1 MNIYLRALKLI
12 WKADPKNAAA
22 QILAQALMAVLPVA
36 ILASLKA
43 LFDSIATDTPVLD
56 VALQALFIL
65 AGLTVFQS
73 AVTQWLQ
80 YLTTTHQQK
89 LTDYVSGHILDKSIH
104 IPYTYFEDHKYHDS
118 LHLAQR
124 QSIFRLPQV
133 FQQFQLLATNILSLI
148 LLVAYFFSLITAY
161 AWVILF
167 IALPVAGIKWYSGFA
182 LQRLEK
188 KLVPAEREAH
198 YYHHIMTGEEYAKE
212 IRTLNFGQAFLDRFL
227 QLRDMIYHRKRGLQ
241 RRLLLATTVAELIE
255 VVVFFGIL
263 YGVIQQAFLGIVTIG
278 LLVVY
283 IQGLQKIQGNLKS
296 FLNAVVQLATQK
308 LFLRDIF
315 MFLDIEMD
323 RPNQGKLAFPVQNF
337 DIEVKNLSYKYPGN
351 AKYAIQDVNMFLKQ
365 GQMIGLVGAN
375 GSGKSTLV
383 KLLAGLYTP
392 TEGEIRIGQH
402 QVGELDSDSFR
413 DAAMFLFQDFEKYYL
428 SVEDIVKQGASVH
441 STQYTV
447 HSKNTDEGRGMR
459 DEGLGQG
466 AGQRANRLE
475 DQEGQEDQKVQGT
488 EGGEVADSDGLFSLG
503 KPHDLRPK
511 TAWFH
516 HLCLDSNS
524 GYRLPFTQP
533 ETLKA
538 ALEKADAWSFVQALP
553 DGVKTKMGRIFKDGA
568 QLSGGQWQ
576 KLAIARAFYRSP
588 RVIVL
593 DEPTSALDAI
603 AENSIFS
610 HFKSMRADRISL
622 VISHRLY
629 NLKDCDYIYVIDE
642 GRMVQEGTF
651 AHLTQVPGLFQE
663 LYKQQ
668 N

>member
-1 MNIYLRALKLI
+1 VNIYLRALKLI

-22 QILAQALMAVLPVA
+22 QIFAQALMAVLPVA

-43 LFDSIATDTPVLD
+43 LFDSIATETPVLD

-65 AGLTVFQS
+65 AGLAVFQS
-73 AVTQWLQ
+73 GVTQWLQ

-104 IPYTYFEDHKYHDS
+104 IPYTYFEDHQYHDS

-133 FQQFQLLATNILSLI
+133 FQQFQLLATNILSLV

-212 IRTLNFGQAFLDRFL
+212 IRTLNFGQAFLDRFR

-241 RRLLLATTVAELIE
+241 RRLLLATTAAELIE

-296 FLNAVVQLATQK
+296 FLNAVVQLVTQK

-323 RPNQGKLAFPVQNF
+323 RPNQGKLEFPTQNF
-337 DIEVKNLSYKYPGN
+337 DIEVKNLSYTYPGSN
-351 AKYAIQDVNMFLKQ
+351 KYAIQDVNMTLKQ

-392 TEGEIRIGQH
+392 SEGDIRIGKYQIAD
-402 QVGELDSDSFR
+402 LDSDSFR

-428 SVEDIVKQGASVH
+428 SVEDIIKQGAASGKRGAVSH
-441 STQYTV
+441 SS
-447 HSKNTDEGRGMR
+447 HS
-459 DEGLGQG
+459 G
-466 AGQRANRLE
+466 AHKV
-475 DQEGQEDQKVQGT
+475 QKVQKGQFLEDFRT
-488 EGGEVADSDGLFSLG
+488 DGLEKKRTSDLSG
-503 KPHDLRPK
+503 LSDLRALNSD
-511 TAWFH
+511 TAR
-516 HLCLDSNS
+516 
-524 GYRLPFTQP
+524 RLPLP
-533 ETLKA
+533 APASLRD
-538 ALEKADAWSFVQALP
+538 ALEKSDAWGFVQALP

-576 KLAIARAFYRSP
+576 KLAIARAFYRIP

-642 GRMVQEGTF
+642 GRMIQEGTF

>member
-1 MNIYLRALKLI
+1 VQQANEMNVYYRALILV

-22 QILAQALMAVLPVA
+22 QIFAQALMAVLPVA
-36 ILASLKA
+36 ILAALKA
-43 LFDSIATDTPVLD
+43 LFDSIANEAPALD
-56 VALQALFIL
+56 IALQALFVL
-65 AGLTVFQS
+65 AALTVFQS
-73 AVTQWLQ
+73 GVTQWLQ

-89 LTDYVSGHILDKSIH
+89 LTDFVAGQILDKSIH
-104 IPYTYFEDHKYHDS
+104 IPFTYFEDHQYHDS

-124 QSIFRLPQV
+124 QSIYRLPQV
-133 FQQFQLLATNILSLI
+133 FQQFQFLATNSLSLV
-148 LLVAYFFSLITAY
+148 LLVAYFFSLITTY
-161 AWVILF
+161 AWVILL

-188 KLVPAEREAH
+188 KLVPAEREAT
-198 YYHHIMTGEEYAKE
+198 YYHMVMTGEEYAKE
-212 IRTLNFGQAFLDRFL
+212 IRTLNFGQSFLIRFR
-227 QLRDMIYHRKRGLQ
+227 QLRDMIYRRKRGLQ
-241 RRLLLATTVAELIE
+241 RRLLLVTTIAELIE
-255 VVVFFGIL
+255 VGVFFWIL
-263 YGVIQQAFLGIVTIG
+263 YGVIQQAFLGLVTIG

-283 IQGLQKIQGNLKS
+283 IQGLQKIQGNLKA
-296 FLNAVVQLATQK
+296 FLNAVVQLVTQK

-323 RPNQGKLAFPVQNF
+323 RPNQGKVEYPAEHV
-337 DIEVKNLSYKYPGN
+337 DIEVKNLSYIYPGSQ
-351 AKYAIQDVNMFLKQ
+351 KYAIQDVNMSLKQ

-392 TEGEIRIGQH
+392 SEGEIRIGNH
-402 QVGELDSDSFR
+402 HIAELDSDSFR
-413 DAAMFLFQDFEKYYL
+413 DAAMFLFQDFEKYFL
-428 SVEDIVKQGASVH
+428 TVEDIVRLGA
-441 STQYTV
+441 
-447 HSKNTDEGRGMR
+447 
-459 DEGLGQG
+459 
-466 AGQRANRLE
+466 
-475 DQEGQEDQKVQGT
+475 
-488 EGGEVADSDGLFSLG
+488 DG
-503 KPHDLRPK
+503 
-511 TAWFH
+511 
-516 HLCLDSNS
+516 
-524 GYRLPFTQP
+524 PFTLNSLLVKQS
-533 ETLKA
+533 ESLKV

-610 HFKSMRADRISL
+610 HFKSMRSDRISL

-668 N
+668 H

>member
-1 MNIYLRALKLI
+1 MNVYYRALILV

-22 QILAQALMAVLPVA
+22 QIFAQALMAVLPVA
-36 ILASLKA
+36 ILAALKA
-43 LFDSIATDTPVLD
+43 LFDSIANEAPALD
-56 VALQALFIL
+56 IALQALFVL
-65 AGLTVFQS
+65 AALTVFQS
-73 AVTQWLQ
+73 GVTQWLQ

-89 LTDYVSGHILDKSIH
+89 LTDFVAGQILDKSIH
-104 IPYTYFEDHKYHDS
+104 IPFTYFEDHQYHDS

-124 QSIFRLPQV
+124 QSIYRLPQV
-133 FQQFQLLATNILSLI
+133 FQQFQFLATNSLSLV
-148 LLVAYFFSLITAY
+148 LLVAYFFSLITTY
-161 AWVILF
+161 AWVILL

-188 KLVPAEREAH
+188 KLVPAEREAT
-198 YYHHIMTGEEYAKE
+198 YYHMVMTGEEYAKE
-212 IRTLNFGQAFLDRFL
+212 IRTLNFGQSFLIRFR
-227 QLRDMIYHRKRGLQ
+227 QLRDMIYRRKRGLQ
-241 RRLLLATTVAELIE
+241 RRLLLVTTIAELIE
-255 VVVFFGIL
+255 VGVFFWIL
-263 YGVIQQAFLGIVTIG
+263 YGVIQQAFLGLVTIG

-283 IQGLQKIQGNLKS
+283 IQGLQKIQGNLKA
-296 FLNAVVQLATQK
+296 FLNAVVQLVTQK

-323 RPNQGKLAFPVQNF
+323 RPNQGKVEYPAEHV
-337 DIEVKNLSYKYPGN
+337 DIEVKNLSYIYPGSQ
-351 AKYAIQDVNMFLKQ
+351 KYAIQDVNMSLKQ

-392 TEGEIRIGQH
+392 SEGEIRIGNH
-402 QVGELDSDSFR
+402 HIAELDSDSFR
-413 DAAMFLFQDFEKYYL
+413 DAAMFLFQDFEKYFL
-428 SVEDIVKQGASVH
+428 TVEDIVRLGA
-441 STQYTV
+441 
-447 HSKNTDEGRGMR
+447 
-459 DEGLGQG
+459 
-466 AGQRANRLE
+466 
-475 DQEGQEDQKVQGT
+475 
-488 EGGEVADSDGLFSLG
+488 DG
-503 KPHDLRPK
+503 
-511 TAWFH
+511 
-516 HLCLDSNS
+516 
-524 GYRLPFTQP
+524 PFTLNSLLVKQS
-533 ETLKA
+533 ESLKV

-610 HFKSMRADRISL
+610 HFKSMRSDRISL

-668 N
+668 H

>member
-1 MNIYLRALKLI
+1 MKDYLRALSLI

-22 QILAQALMAVLPVA
+22 QIFAQALMAVLPVA
-36 ILASLKA
+36 ILASMKT
-43 LFDSIATDTPVLD
+43 LFDSIAADTPVLD

-73 AVTQWLQ
+73 GVTQWLQ

-89 LTDYVSGHILDKSIH
+89 LTDYVAGHILDKSIH

-133 FQQFQLLATNILSLI
+133 FQQFQYLATNILSLV
-148 LLVAYFFSLITAY
+148 LLVAYFFSLITTY
-161 AWVILF
+161 AWIILLVS
-167 IALPVAGIKWYSGFA
+167 LPVAGIKWYSGFA

-188 KLVPAEREAH
+188 KLVPAEREST
-198 YYHHIMTGEEYAKE
+198 YYHMVMTGEEYAKE
-212 IRTLNFGQAFLDRFL
+212 IRTLNFGQAFLKRFKK
-227 QLRDMIYHRKRGLQ
+227 LRDMIYRRKRGLQ
-241 RRLLLATTVAELIE
+241 RRLLFITTFAELVE

-263 YGVIQQAFLGIVTIG
+263 YGVIQQAFLGLVTIG

-283 IQGLQKIQGNLKS
+283 IQGLQKIQGNLKA

-323 RPNQGKLAFPVQNF
+323 RPNQGKLDFPTQNF
-337 DIEVKNLSYKYPGN
+337 DIEVKNLSYKYPGSN
-351 AKYAIQDVNMFLKQ
+351 KYAIQDVSMTLKQ
-365 GQMIGLVGAN
+365 GQLIGLVGAN

-383 KLLAGLYTP
+383 KLLSGLYDP
-392 TEGEIRIGQH
+392 SEGSIRIGNH
-402 QVGELDSDSFR
+402 LISELDSDSFR
-413 DAAMFLFQDFEKYYL
+413 DAAMFLFQDFEKYFL
-428 SVEDIVKQGASVH
+428 TVEDLVKQGASEPNEVRRKQKTEN
-441 STQYTV
+441 SL
-447 HSKNTDEGRGMR
+447 NTDEGRGMR
-459 DEGLGQG
+459 DEGLGRG
-466 AGQRANRLE
+466 AGQQASGSI
-475 DQEGQEDQKVQGT
+475 EGQEDQEEQ
-488 EGGEVADSDGLFSLG
+488 EGQNFTLSLAKQFSLAKQLSHG
-503 KPHDLRPK
+503 AATTTSHSPLPTTASLR
-511 TAWFH
+511 
-516 HLCLDSNS
+516 D
-524 GYRLPFTQP
+524 
-533 ETLKA
+533 
-538 ALEKADAWSFVQALP
+538 ALIKSDAWSFVQALP
-553 DGVKTKMGRIFKDGA
+553 DGVKTKMGRIFRDGA

-588 RVIVL
+588 RMIVL

-610 HFKSMRADRISL
+610 HFKSMRADRITL

-642 GRMVQEGTF
+642 GRIVQEGTF
-651 AHLTQVPGLFQE
+651 AYLTQVPGLFQE

>member
-1 MNIYLRALKLI
+1 VQQSNEMNVYYRALILV

-22 QILAQALMAVLPVA
+22 QIFAQALMAVLPVA
-36 ILASLKA
+36 ILAALKA
-43 LFDSIATDTPVLD
+43 LFDSIANEAPALD
-56 VALQALFIL
+56 IALQALFVL
-65 AGLTVFQS
+65 AALTVFQS
-73 AVTQWLQ
+73 GVTQWLQ

-89 LTDYVSGHILDKSIH
+89 LTDFVAGQILDKSIH
-104 IPYTYFEDHKYHDS
+104 IPFTYFEDHQYHDS

-124 QSIFRLPQV
+124 QSIYRLPQV
-133 FQQFQLLATNILSLI
+133 FQQFQFLATNSLSLV
-148 LLVAYFFSLITAY
+148 LLVAYFFSLITTY
-161 AWVILF
+161 AWVILL

-188 KLVPAEREAH
+188 KLVPAEREAT
-198 YYHHIMTGEEYAKE
+198 YYHMVMTGEEYAKE
-212 IRTLNFGQAFLDRFL
+212 IRTLNFGQSFLIRFR
-227 QLRDMIYHRKRGLQ
+227 QLRDMIYRRKRGLQ
-241 RRLLLATTVAELIE
+241 RRLLLVTTIAELIE
-255 VVVFFGIL
+255 VGVFFWIL
-263 YGVIQQAFLGIVTIG
+263 YGVIQQAFLGLVTIG

-283 IQGLQKIQGNLKS
+283 IQGLQKIQGNLKA
-296 FLNAVVQLATQK
+296 FLNAVVQLVTQK

-323 RPNQGKLAFPVQNF
+323 RPNQGKVEYPAEHV
-337 DIEVKNLSYKYPGN
+337 DIEVKNLSYIYPGSQ
-351 AKYAIQDVNMFLKQ
+351 KYAIQDVNMSLKQ

-392 TEGEIRIGQH
+392 SEGEIRIGNH
-402 QVGELDSDSFR
+402 HIAELDSDSFR
-413 DAAMFLFQDFEKYYL
+413 DAAMFLFQDFEKYFL
-428 SVEDIVKQGASVH
+428 TVEDIVRLGA
-441 STQYTV
+441 
-447 HSKNTDEGRGMR
+447 
-459 DEGLGQG
+459 
-466 AGQRANRLE
+466 
-475 DQEGQEDQKVQGT
+475 
-488 EGGEVADSDGLFSLG
+488 DG
-503 KPHDLRPK
+503 
-511 TAWFH
+511 
-516 HLCLDSNS
+516 
-524 GYRLPFTQP
+524 PFTLNSLLVKQS
-533 ETLKA
+533 ESLKV

-610 HFKSMRADRISL
+610 HFKSMRSDRISL

-642 GRMVQEGTF
+642 GRMVKEGTF

-668 N
+668 H

>member
-1 MNIYLRALKLI
+1 
-12 WKADPKNAAA
+12 
-22 QILAQALMAVLPVA
+22 MAVLPVA
-36 ILASLKA
+36 ILASMKT
-43 LFDSIATDTPVLD
+43 LFDSIAADSPVLD

-65 AGLTVFQS
+65 AGLTVSQS

-89 LTDYVSGHILDKSIH
+89 LTDYVAGHILDKSIH

-133 FQQFQLLATNILSLI
+133 FQQFQYLVTNILSI
-148 LLVAYFFSLITAY
+148 VLLVAYFFSLITTY
-161 AWVILF
+161 AWIILLVS
-167 IALPVAGIKWYSGFA
+167 LPVAGIKWYSGFA

-188 KLVPAEREAH
+188 KLVPAEREAT
-198 YYHHIMTGEEYAKE
+198 YYHMVMTGEEYAKE
-212 IRTLNFGQAFLDRFL
+212 IRTLNFGQSFLTRFRE
-227 QLRDMIYHRKRGLQ
+227 LRDMIYRRKRGLQ
-241 RRLLLATTVAELIE
+241 RRLLLITTFAELIE
-255 VVVFFGIL
+255 VIVFFGIL
-263 YGVIQQAFLGIVTIG
+263 YGVIQQAFLGLVTIG

-283 IQGLQKIQGNLKS
+283 IQGLQKIQGNLKA

-323 RPNQGKLAFPVQNF
+323 RPNEGKLEFPTDNF
-337 DIEVKNLSYKYPGN
+337 DISIQNLSYKYPGST
-351 AKYAIQDVNMFLKQ
+351 KYAIQDVNMTLKR
-365 GQMIGLVGAN
+365 GQLIGLVGAN

-392 TEGEIRIGQH
+392 SEGTIQIGEH
-402 QVGELDSDSFR
+402 QLSDLDSNSYR
-413 DAAMFLFQDFEKYYL
+413 DAAMFLFQDFEKYFL
-428 SVEDIVKQGASVH
+428 TVEDIVKQGAEPNEVYSTPFTEHRTNSDEGRGIRDERRAGKQASGLTGVQGTEGSEGVEPNEVH
-441 STQYTV
+441 SGQYTEASTQYII
-447 HSKNTDEGRGMR
+447 TDEGRGMR
-459 DEGLGQG
+459 DERR
-466 AGQRANRLE
+466 AGQEAS
-475 DQEGQEDQKVQGT
+475 GPAGVQGT
-488 EGGEVADSDGLFSLG
+488 EGRDQREENRRTESDGAATTTSHSPLPTTASLR
-503 KPHDLRPK
+503 D
-511 TAWFH
+511 
-516 HLCLDSNS
+516 
-524 GYRLPFTQP
+524 
-533 ETLKA
+533 
-538 ALEKADAWSFVQALP
+538 ALIKADAWSFVQALP
-553 DGVKTKMGRIFKDGA
+553 DGVKTKMGRIFRDGA

-610 HFKSMRADRISL
+610 RFKSMRADRITL

>member
-1 MNIYLRALKLI
+1 MKDYLRALNLI

-36 ILASLKA
+36 ILASMKT
-43 LFDSIATDTPVLD
+43 LFDSIAADAPVLD
-56 VALQALFIL
+56 MAIQALFIL

-89 LTDYVSGHILDKSIH
+89 LTDYVAGHILDKSIH

-133 FQQFQLLATNILSLI
+133 FQQFQFLATNILSLV
-148 LLVAYFFSLITAY
+148 LLVAYFFSLITEY
-161 AWVILF
+161 AWIILLVS
-167 IALPVAGIKWYSGFA
+167 LPVAGIKWYSGFA

-188 KLVPAEREAH
+188 KLVPAEREATYFH
-198 YYHHIMTGEEYAKE
+198 MIMTGEEYAKE
-212 IRTLNFGQAFLDRFL
+212 IRTLNFGQSFLNRFR
-227 QLRDMIYHRKRGLQ
+227 QLRDMIYRRKRGLQ
-241 RRLLLATTVAELIE
+241 RRLLLITTFAELVE

-263 YGVIQQAFLGIVTIG
+263 YGVIQQAFLGLVTIG

-283 IQGLQKIQGNLKS
+283 IQGLQKIQGNLKA

-323 RPNQGKLAFPVQNF
+323 RPNQGKREFPSDNF
-337 DIEVKNLSYKYPGN
+337 DIEVKNLYYKYPGSTKN
-351 AKYAIQDVNMFLKQ
+351 AIQDVNMTLKR
-365 GQMIGLVGAN
+365 GQLIGLVGAN

-392 TEGEIRIGQH
+392 TEGHIR
-402 QVGELDSDSFR
+402 VGSNNISDFDSDSYR
-413 DAAMFLFQDFEKYYL
+413 DAAMFLFQDFEKYFL
-428 SVEDIVKQGASVH
+428 TVEDIVKQGAEPNEVRRKQKTENGELKS
-441 STQYTV
+441 
-447 HSKNTDEGRGMR
+447 
-459 DEGLGQG
+459 GQ
-466 AGQRANRLE
+466 AGKQAS
-475 DQEGQEDQKVQGT
+475 GQSE
-488 EGGEVADSDGLFSLG
+488 ADGLFTSTPNSLL
-503 KPHDLRPK
+503 PTPASLR
-511 TAWFH
+511 
-516 HLCLDSNS
+516 D
-524 GYRLPFTQP
+524 
-533 ETLKA
+533 

-553 DGVKTKMGRIFKDGA
+553 DGVKTKMGRIFRDGA

-603 AENSIFS
+603 AENAIFT
-610 HFKSMRADRISL
+610 HFKSMRSDRITL

-642 GRMVQEGTF
+642 GRIVQEGSF
-651 AHLTQVPGLFQE
+651 SQLSKAEGMFRS
-663 LYKQQ
+663 LYEQQ
-668 N
+668 F

>member
-1 MNIYLRALKLI
+1 
-12 WKADPKNAAA
+12 
-22 QILAQALMAVLPVA
+22 MAVLPVA
-36 ILASLKA
+36 ILASMKT
-43 LFDSIATDTPVLD
+43 LFDSIAADSPVLD

-65 AGLTVFQS
+65 AGLTVSQS

-89 LTDYVSGHILDKSIH
+89 LTDYVAGHILDKSIH

-133 FQQFQLLATNILSLI
+133 FQQFQYLVTNILSI
-148 LLVAYFFSLITAY
+148 VLLVAYFFSLITTY
-161 AWVILF
+161 AWIILLVS
-167 IALPVAGIKWYSGFA
+167 LPVAGIKWYSGFA

-188 KLVPAEREAH
+188 KLVPAEREAT
-198 YYHHIMTGEEYAKE
+198 YYHMVMTGEEYAKE
-212 IRTLNFGQAFLDRFL
+212 IRTLNFGQSFLTRFRE
-227 QLRDMIYHRKRGLQ
+227 LRDMIYRRKRGLQ
-241 RRLLLATTVAELIE
+241 RRLLLITTFAELIE
-255 VVVFFGIL
+255 VIVFFGIL
-263 YGVIQQAFLGIVTIG
+263 YGVIQQAFLGLVTIG

-283 IQGLQKIQGNLKS
+283 IQGLQKIQGNLKA

-323 RPNQGKLAFPVQNF
+323 RPNEGKLEFPTDNF
-337 DIEVKNLSYKYPGN
+337 DISIQNLSYKYPGST
-351 AKYAIQDVNMFLKQ
+351 KYAIQDVNMTLKR
-365 GQMIGLVGAN
+365 GQLIGLVGAN

-392 TEGEIRIGQH
+392 SEGTIQIGEH
-402 QVGELDSDSFR
+402 QLSDLDSNSYR
-413 DAAMFLFQDFEKYYL
+413 DAAMFLFQDFEKYFL
-428 SVEDIVKQGASVH
+428 TVEDIVKQGAEPNEVY
-441 STQYTV
+441 STPFTE
-447 HSKNTDEGRGMR
+447 HRTNSDEGRGIR
-459 DEGLGQG
+459 DERR
-466 AGQRANRLE
+466 AGQEAS
-475 DQEGQEDQKVQGT
+475 GPAGVQGT
-488 EGGEVADSDGLFSLG
+488 EGRDQREENRRTESDGAATTTSHSPLPTTASLR
-503 KPHDLRPK
+503 D
-511 TAWFH
+511 
-516 HLCLDSNS
+516 
-524 GYRLPFTQP
+524 
-533 ETLKA
+533 
-538 ALEKADAWSFVQALP
+538 ALIKADAWSFVQALP
-553 DGVKTKMGRIFKDGA
+553 DGVKTKMGRIFRDGA

-610 HFKSMRADRISL
+610 RFKSMRADRITL